1 MSQSTGGDGFGP
13 ESREATNMFPMASSK
28 YMPSELG
35 NGVMRVGMAFCIC
48 RLQTE
53 DQKALDLRGGAS

>member
-1 MSQSTGGDGFGP
+1 
-13 ESREATNMFPMASSK
+13 MFPMASSK

-35 NGVMRVGMAFCIC
+35 NGVMRVDMAFCVG

-53 DQKALDLRGGAS
+53 DQKALDLGGRAS